1 MDRGGVQTEG
11 VSQYEIDSMK
21 RIYLGVA
28 FLGVMGLVFGL
39 LIILN
44 RAIGG

>member
-1 MDRGGVQTEG
+1 MR
-11 VSQYEIDSMK
+11 

-28 FLGVMGLVFGL
+28 FLGVMGLAFWF